1 MVGYVRNLFPHQTD
15 FFRLFE
21 QNAQTAVEA
30 GQVLVA
36 ALEHP
41 AALADQVSRMKDL
54 EHAADEVTHQVMVEL
69 NRTFVTPID
78 RDEIGAL
85 AHALDDV
92 VDAMEEALTRMLL
105 FKLYAPSALAQELA
119 QVALQQAQV
128 IHRGMPLMR
137 DQHRRGD
144 IQDDLIEIHRLENA
158 ADRSLEQALSTLYD
172 APPDL
177 AALIERVKWRE
188 VYELLEMATDR
199 AEDVAK
205 VLAEIVSKNA

>member
-1 MVGYVRNLFPHQTD
+1 MVGYVRSLFPHQTD
-15 FFRLFE
+15 FFLLFE

-30 GQVLVA
+30 GQVLVE

-41 AALADQVSRMKDL
+41 ASLAEQVSRMKEL

-69 NRTFVTPID
+69 HRTFVTPID

-119 QVALQQAQV
+119 QVALQQAEV

-137 DQHRRGD
+137 DQHRRSD

-172 APPDL
+172 DPPDL

-205 VLAEIVSKNA
+205 VLEEIVSKNA